1 MRGGSRLAGR
11 LSYGA
16 SLKLLRGSRPAGEL
30 ERELQEARDL
40 ALEIGWSLRRSE
52 ERLDT
57 ALQRIDST
65 LLELAAQRERIQE
78 LERDL
83 GIER

>member
-1 MRGGSRLAGR
+1 LAGHP
-11 LSYGA
+11 SYGA
-16 SLKLLRGSRPAGEL
+16 SLKLLRGSRPTG
-30 ERELQEARDL
+30 EREREIQEARDL
-40 ALEIGWSLRRSE
+40 ALAIGCSLRRSE

>member
-1 MRGGSRLAGR
+1 MSGR
-11 LSYGA
+11 P

-30 ERELQEARDL
+30 EREIQEAQGL
-40 ALEIGWSLRRSE
+40 ALEIGCSLRRSE
-52 ERLDT
+52 ERLGA

-65 LLELAAQRERIQE
+65 LLELAALRERIQE

-83 GIER
+83 GIAAYSSPASAYSP